1 MPYILQDERPALD
14 RSPVGYVLPKDV
26 GELTYVLSRIVWDYW
41 RRGNGRFAQI
51 ADVRASL
58 SSTLH
63 EFNRQIADPYEDAKI
78 AQNGGL

>member
-1 MPYILQDERPALD
+1 MPYLPLDDRGPLD
-14 RSPVGYVLPKDV
+14 RPSVQAVAPDDV
-26 GELTYVLSRIVWDYW
+26 AELTYVLSRIVWNYW
-41 RRGNGRFAQI
+41 QRGGKRFARI

>member
-1 MPYILQDERPALD
+1 MPYIPQDERPGLD

-51 ADVRASL
+51 ADVRAAL

-63 EFNRQIADPYEDAKI
+63 EFNRQIADPYEDEKI
-78 AQNGGL
+78 RQNGGL